1 MIIGSKK
8 SFAIEWSE
16 NARVS
21 PVRLWVENKF
31 IGTLEDS
38 QSLAIMSHQ
47 LEGLVKRVEKLSFTR
62 EKGESNQKIFD
73 RLLSEGSGSHLV
85 SLGDTFDDF
94 CILAYMQGNNLCLVW
109 RLESDPFFTY
119 LDYTKGVVI
128 GTIPAVEFE
137 DVLGGYQDAI
147 TPL

>member
-1 MIIGSKK
+1 
-8 SFAIEWSE
+8 
-16 NARVS
+16 
-21 PVRLWVENKF
+21 
-31 IGTLEDS
+31 
-38 QSLAIMSHQ
+38 MSHQ